1 MRPVVD
7 VVAIAG
13 ALAVAV
19 GFEACASVQ
28 SSDGA
33 CAAWVEPPRASL
45 WEANFADGTPVPLRL
60 NVPLAGGIEADVS
73 QGNDGTFSHSGDQR
87 WAFDFDVPEG
97 TPVVA
102 AAGGVVV
109 WVVDRNETWGA
120 TEAFRNFANYV
131 LVDHGGGLFS
141 AYVHLAKD
149 SALVAAGDVVDAGQP
164 LGRTGMSGQMTGP
177 HLHFHVEN
185 VWGRTLPVRFFS
197 PTSGECDVWPAE
209 GDHLVSNGFH
219 AFGTDRESWIPA
231 GTFAEDGVVEL
242 RGFPAR
248 LYEHGTRYEISGTAT
263 LVGATEVFVLFLP
276 PEGGAAKFAK
286 KFVVTDG
293 RFAGTLDVDDVPSD
307 RYGVA
312 VVAGTGD
319 RVAVPRSVLS
329 SVVE

>member
-1 MRPVVD
+1 MVMVT
-7 VVAIAG
+7 
-13 ALAVAV
+13 ALAFALS
-19 GFEACASVQ
+19 GDACMSTQALDGPCEAWA
-28 SSDGA
+28 D
-33 CAAWVEPPRASL
+33 PPSESL
-45 WEANFADGTPVPLRL
+45 WDANFVDGTPVPLRL

-73 QGNDGTFSHSGDQR
+73 QGNDGSFSHSGDQR
-87 WAFDFDVPEG
+87 WAYDFDVPEG

-109 WVVDRNETWGA
+109 WVADASETWGA

-131 LVDHGGGLFS
+131 LVDHGGGLYS

-149 SALVAAGDVVDAGQP
+149 SVLVVAGDVVDAGQL

-197 PTSGECDVWPAE
+197 PTSGECDAWPAE

-248 LYEHGTRYEISGTAT
+248 LYERGTRYGISGAT
-263 LVGATEVFVLFLP
+263 TLTGATEVFVLFLP
-276 PEGGAAKFAK
+276 PEGGTAKFAK
-286 KFVVTDG
+286 KFVVTEG
-293 RFAGTLDVDDVPSD
+293 RFAGTLEIDDVPPD